1 MYVLE
6 CGKYTDIVNWKID
19 TEHEEHHFIVHN
31 IDEFTK
37 QVLPSFFKVA
47 KYDSFQRK
55 LYRWGFVK
63 TRRSRAEKK
72 KEPKSVCYV
81 HPCFRMGDYSGAAL
95 MACSGTSVEMCRS
108 TQKYRKRQQR
118 QEENKTHS
126 KKQRIAVNGN
136 SKNDKLQQQQ
146 QAAIPTMTL
155 NYPFPHQANHMFM
168 MMNPSPAN
176 SGTMMPMPTLNN
188 DVFNASRSYE
198 NERINDS
205 NDSLHVKSRSS
216 SSFNGNHGN
225 TLSEHTTRNISTTR
239 QEEDVSDIL
248 ARAQYQRQINRI
260 RMNNLTREGMLQEL
274 QTESLMDGPQ
284 VMDECNLP
292 STLNNHESMMQQTSN
307 NYNSDFMQ
315 RFNAM
320 NGTNFENI
328 REFHRRVINDAFMAL
343 DKF

>member
-19 TEHEEHHFIVHN
+19 TENNEHHFIVHN

-37 QVLPSFFKVA
+37 QVLPLFFKVA

-55 LYRWGFVK
+55 IYRWGFIK

-72 KEPKSVCYV
+72 KAPKSVSYV
-81 HPCFRMGDYSGAAL
+81 HPCFRQGDYSGAAM
-95 MACSGTSVEMCRS
+95 MACSGTSVDMCRS

-118 QEENKTHS
+118 QKENKSHS
-126 KKQRIAVNGN
+126 KKQRTGMNHHI
-136 SKNDKLQQQQ
+136 KNDKLQQQHPV
-146 QAAIPTMTL
+146 IPAMAF
-155 NYPFPHQANHMFM
+155 NCSFPQANNMFM

-176 SGTMMPMPTLNN
+176 SNAMVQMPALNN
-188 DVFNASRSYE
+188 AMFNTNRFYE
-198 NERINDS
+198 NERIEDS
-205 NDSLHVKSRSS
+205 NGSSLHVISRPTSTN
-216 SSFNGNHGN
+216 SSFNGNYGNN
-225 TLSEHTTRNISTTR
+225 TLPEQTTSTTR

-292 STLNNHESMMQQTSN
+292 STLINHENMMQQTSN

-320 NGTNFENI
+320 NGTSFENK
-328 REFHRRVINDAFMAL
+328 RELHRRVINDALTAL